1 MAPKYKQSRRLEG
14 RNGKIWREH
23 TFGKTA
29 EQLAEEYEMT
39 EANVYRIF
47 AQVKASIPPDEQADI
62 RKIRKEVLDDLKSK
76 VMALAERAYE
86 TPAPAFAPNG
96 KPHFDPATGGSVYDY
111 STFLNAVAAALKLDE
126 RIGKL
131 TGTDSAVTHTV
142 SVTAEA
148 QQATVEAA
156 NKVGKSLGS
165 LFAQSAEVAAHA
177 ARN

>member
-111 STFLNAVAAALKLDE
+111 STFLNAVAAAL
-126 RIGKL
+126 